1 MQPQLILAI
10 NEWPSSDH
18 SLNTKTA
25 NEHTS
30 WILDTQSNCWK
41 TVDLSDIESRYR
53 QEDSANGK
61 VSATVFIPSQHVLCS
76 NVAIPKKQQRH
87 LDKILPFLC
96 EEKIASDID
105 DVHIATGAIQAE
117 KASIRVIEK
126 ETLESLLSYFE
137 RYDIRA
143 LQVFCDSDLVLENE
157 NLLWLDSDIACL
169 ITNNKSVTTNAL
181 NAVTLIDSWY
191 DTQVTDALEPLNVF
205 INSAEPSTEVQLTID
220 QWRSQNAQI
229 HITTNTAKGATL
241 TESLWL
247 LRERFKQDKPSDSD
261 SDLINPRC
269 INLLSGPYQPQSLES
284 QSGRWR
290 AVVQAAC
297 ILLAFNFIY
306 LLGSG
311 LYWQRQA
318 DQVQAKNEALYREYF
333 PQDRRIVNIK
343 TQTLNHLQQ
352 QSTTSDNGAL
362 RLLSELLPSWQ
373 EHKRHITLKSLR
385 YQQQRNEVL
394 LEVDAKSIG
403 RLDQLRQSL
412 GDRAELLSANEDGDR
427 GANGRLKYKGE
438 HL

>member
-18 SLNTKTA
+18 SLHASNAK
-25 NEHTS
+25 EHTS
-30 WILDTQSNCWK
+30 WILDTQSNSWK
-41 TVDLSDIESRYR
+41 TVDLSDIESRHV

-76 NVAIPKKQQRH
+76 NVDIPKKQQRH

-126 ETLESLLSYFE
+126 ETLESLLSYLE

-157 NLLWLDSDIACL
+157 NLLWLDSEIACL
-169 ITNNKSVTTNAL
+169 ITNNQSVTTDAH

-191 DTQVTDALEPLNVF
+191 DAQVTDALEPLNVF
-205 INSAEPSTEVQLTID
+205 ITSAEPSTEVQLTID

-229 HITTNTAKGATL
+229 DITTNTAKGATL

-247 LRERFKQDKPSDSD
+247 LRERFKQGKLSDVD
-261 SDLINPRC
+261 VINPRG

-284 QSGRWR
+284 HSGRWR

-297 ILLAFNFIY
+297 ILFAFNFIY

-385 YQQQRNEVL
+385 YQQQRNELL
-394 LEVDAKSIG
+394 LEIDAKSIG

-412 GDRAELLSANEDGDR
+412 GNRAELLSANEDGDR

-438 HL
+438 H